1 VGHPDFPCQSPPN
14 QSIREISAIIFLYSV
29 TETVVHVL
37 GHIIILYSMVAII
50 KKVCVSHQYFSGR
63 MVAPPSGIVSLVDK
77 LGTRTYGEIHDLA

>member
-1 VGHPDFPCQSPPN
+1 
-14 QSIREISAIIFLYSV
+14 
-29 TETVVHVL
+29 
-37 GHIIILYSMVAII
+37 MVAII